1 MIQVYVGVCGRYV
14 EVFLV
19 SEREREGGDN
29 GYSLEKVN
37 VISIK
42 RKRSSDFLQWKKL
55 SQ

>member
-1 MIQVYVGVCGRYV
+1 MTQVYVGVYGRYI
-14 EVFLV
+14 ELSLV
-19 SEREREGGDN
+19 SEREREWGDN

-42 RKRSSDFLQWKKL
+42 RECSGDFLQWMKL